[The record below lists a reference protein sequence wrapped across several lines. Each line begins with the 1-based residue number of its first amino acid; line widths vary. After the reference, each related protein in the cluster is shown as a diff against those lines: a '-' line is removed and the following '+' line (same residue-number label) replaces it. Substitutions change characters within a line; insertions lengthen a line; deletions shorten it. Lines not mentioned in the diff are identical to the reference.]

1 MSRSN
6 GRLEPEVIVN
16 YGDGFAYSKY
26 KMEEAFRIGGFLDK
40 PAAKPPA
47 AISHSGGGSSGKGD
61 PSLPPLKKEDVDII
75 VHEFEIPRIQA
86 EKVLAENG
94 ADLEK
99 ALRVLVAIP
108 SPAPIPA
115 ESEA

>member
-16 YGDGFAYSKY
+16 YADGFAYSKY
-26 KMEEAFRIGGFLDK
+26 KLEEAFRTGGLLDK
-40 PAAKPPA
+40 PTAPKPQPLSA
-47 AISHSGGGSSGKGD
+47 GKGD
-61 PSLPPLKKEDVDII
+61 ASLPTVKKEDIDII

-86 EKVLAENG
+86 EKVLVENG

-99 ALRVLVAIP
+99 ALKALCGFTTIGAGF
-108 SPAPIPA
+108 
-115 ESEA
+115 EK

>member
-26 KMEEAFRIGGFLDK
+26 KLEAAFRTGGILDK
-40 PAAKPPA
+40 SPVKPPPLSA
-47 AISHSGGGSSGKGD
+47 GKGD
-61 PSLPPLKKEDVDII
+61 LAVKKEDVDII

-86 EKVLAENG
+86 EKVLVEHG
-94 ADLEK
+94 GDLEK
-99 ALRVLVAIP
+99 ALRALVAMS
-108 SPAPIPA
+108 SP
-115 ESEA
+115 